1 MTIGLKYTLFA
12 GAVAISLAA
21 GALSAQ
27 AANSGAAQDPLAA
40 LKAEHA
46 GPPANLPAAAA
57 PAKASTASR
66 PIIWPGATS
75 AAAKTGAAASTPTVS
90 IETVQS
96 VPGHGN
102 VAVFLSA
109 HPDDFLLFNNPSLDA
124 AGDARMIYIF
134 VTAGDA
140 GLGAGPANAPYY
152 LAREAG
158 AIKSIRFMADAA
170 RPWQETATPSNV
182 TVNGHS
188 IYKYSYRSSVAY
200 FLRLPDG
207 NGGGEGFSG
216 TGNVSLAKFYNGS
229 VNALS
234 SVDNST
240 SYNGWPDLVNTV
252 AEIVKSET
260 GNAGDSV
267 WLNANDVDEGKNPGD
282 HYDHYVTGAL
292 AMAVQKAMPC
302 MNIAYHVGYALAGAT
317 NLSRDNAVDK
327 SGAFAAYVSGL
338 NENNYFGAWDKSH
351 KTWLNGL
358 SVRLAAASSRC
369 SY

>member
-1 MTIGLKYTLFA
+1 MTIGLKNTVFA

-27 AANSGAAQDPLAA
+27 AAGSATAQDPLAA
-40 LKAEHA
+40 LKAAHA
-46 GPPANLPAAAA
+46 GPPANLPAAAS
-57 PAKASTASR
+57 PAKASAPSK
-66 PIIWPGATS
+66 PIVWPGVSSTAAVKTS
-75 AAAKTGAAASTPTVS
+75 AVPTTPTIS

-96 VPGHGN
+96 LPGHGN

-109 HPDDFLLFNNPSLDA
+109 HPDDFLLFNNPYLDA
-124 AGDARMIYIF
+124 AADARMIYIF

-170 RPWQETATPSNV
+170 RPWQENATPSNV
-182 TVNGHS
+182 TVNAHS

-207 NGGGEGFSG
+207 NGAGEGFSG
-216 TGNVSLAKFYNGS
+216 TGNVSLVKFYNGS

-240 SYNGWPDLVNTV
+240 SYNGWADLVNTV
-252 AEIVKSET
+252 AAIVKSEIS
-260 GNAGDSV
+260 GQSYV

-292 AMAVQKAMPC
+292 ATAVQKAMPC
-302 MNIAYHVGYALAGAT
+302 TNLAYHVCARGRDQYFERLR
-317 NLSRDNAVDK
+317 SRQERGIRSLCERAERK
-327 SGAFAAYVSGL
+327 
-338 NENNYFGAWDKSH
+338 
-351 KTWLNGL
+351 
-358 SVRLAAASSRC
+358 
-369 SY
+369 